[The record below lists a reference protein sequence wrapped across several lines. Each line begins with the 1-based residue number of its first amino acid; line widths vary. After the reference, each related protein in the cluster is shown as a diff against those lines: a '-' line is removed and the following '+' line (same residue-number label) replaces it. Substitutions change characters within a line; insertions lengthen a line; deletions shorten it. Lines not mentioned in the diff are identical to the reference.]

1 MRLGRVA
8 VVGAGAW
15 GTALAVA
22 AARGGRDVTLWG
34 RDAEQITQI
43 AARRENVKSLPGV
56 TLPERVIA
64 VSEMTRLSDA
74 QVVVMALPAQALRG
88 VAEALALV
96 LKPGTAV
103 VAAAKGIETTTGL
116 FVTDIIADMIP
127 QANVA
132 ILSGPSFATDVARG
146 LPTAVTLAAHD
157 VLMAQVL
164 ALLLG
169 SPEFRIYHSGDVR
182 GVEIGGAAKNV
193 LAIAAGIVAGA
204 GLGESARAALITRGF
219 AELSR
224 FGEAYGAKPVTLMG
238 LSGLGDLLLTANSP
252 QSRNFALG
260 MALGAGQRLP
270 ATPGGGRL
278 AEGTHTA
285 PVLRQL
291 ALARGVDMPIAGAV
305 AAILDNA
312 LSVRDAITTLI
323 ERPQRAEG

>member
-1 MRLGRVA
+1 MRLATVA

-22 AARGGRDVTLWG
+22 AARAGRNVMLWG
-34 RDAEQITQI
+34 RDAAQMTRI
-43 AARRENVKSLPGV
+43 AASRENTKALPGV
-56 TLPERVIA
+56 ILPERVLA
-64 VSEMTRLSDA
+64 VSEMTRLADA
-74 QVVVMALPAQALRG
+74 QVVVMALPTQALRG

-103 VAAAKGIETTTGL
+103 VAAAKGIEKTTGL
-116 FVTDIIADMIP
+116 FVTDIIVDTIP

-132 ILSGPSFATDVARG
+132 ILSGPSFAADVAKG
-146 LPTAVTLAAHD
+146 LPTAVTVAAHD
-157 VLMAQVL
+157 AQMAQVL
-164 ALLLG
+164 AHLLG

-224 FGEAYGAKPVTLMG
+224 FGEAYGAKPATLMG
-238 LSGLGDLLLTANSP
+238 LAGLGDLLLTANSP

-260 MALGAGQRLP
+260 VSLGAGERV
-270 ATPGGGRL
+270 AAMPGGGRL
-278 AEGTHTA
+278 TEGAFTA

-291 ALARGVDMPIAGAV
+291 AAARGVEMPIAGAV
-305 AAILDNA
+305 AAILDDA